1 MKPARRLL
9 ALAASVALL
18 IPAACTAAPTV
29 TRGFAMDTEVQITLY
44 GGESTLGAALLGQI
58 AQVESELSWSV
69 AASAVS
75 RLNATGA
82 ADSELLAQTVA
93 DLLPLCANSAGEYS
107 LLMRPLC
114 ALWDVTGEHPTV
126 PDRAEIDAL
135 LPLCAGRVEVS
146 GNTVTLPDGGR
157 MDLGSAGKGVACD
170 KAYAALAKAG
180 VPGVIACGGSIA
192 LCGDKPDGGLWQIAV
207 ASPDDRNRA
216 VGTLSLPGGTFVST
230 SGSGERFFE
239 QDGVRY
245 HHILSGVTGVPADA
259 GVASVTV
266 ACGSGALS
274 DALST
279 FCFLLGRE
287 KSLPVLR
294 HYGAEAVFQTAD
306 GSLFV
311 TDGLKNAFEAA
322 S

>member
-1 MKPARRLL
+1 MKTIRRTL
-9 ALAASVALL
+9 ALSAAVLL
-18 IPAACTAAPTV
+18 LLPAACKATPTV

-58 AQVESELSWSV
+58 AQVESELSWSMDGSAV
-69 AASAVS
+69 AA
-75 RLNATGA
+75 LNETGA
-82 ADSELLAQTVA
+82 ADSRLLAETVA
-93 DLLPLCANSAGEYS
+93 DLLPLCANSEGEYS

-126 PDRAEIDAL
+126 PDQAEIDAL

-146 GNTVTLPDGGR
+146 GSTVTLPDGGQ
-157 MDLGSAGKGVACD
+157 MDLGSVGKGVACD

-192 LCGDKPDGGLWQIAV
+192 LCGDKPDGALWQIAV
-207 ASPDDRNRA
+207 AAPDDRNRA
-216 VGTLSLPGGTFVST
+216 VGTLSLPGGSFVST

-245 HHILSGVTGVPADA
+245 HHILSGVTGTPADA

-266 ACGSGALS
+266 VCGSGAMS

-279 FCFLLGRE
+279 LCFLLGQE
-287 KSLPVLR
+287 KSLPILR
-294 HYGAEAVFQTAD
+294 HYGAEAVFQDAAA
-306 GSLFV
+306 SLFV
-311 TDGLKNAFEAA
+311 TDGLKAAFEVA